1 MKSVDAGRRSAL
13 RALASGAIGVAT
25 SSTIAPWVESLSALS
40 RQQAHAHAAESAI
53 AAQDW
58 TPRVLSA
65 RQNEMVITLS
75 ELIIPETTTPG
86 AKATLVNRFIDTV
99 LDSAPAKDRDSF
111 LAGLTWM
118 DARSQTLFGKDL
130 LAASGAEQTALL
142 TRLSR
147 DLPAQD
153 AADSQ
158 GVEFFKALKAMT
170 INGYYTTEVGL
181 MKELGDDGVLAQA
194 EFKGCDHPEHQ

>member
-1 MKSVDAGRRSAL
+1 MKPVDAGRRSAL

-25 SSTIAPWVESLSALS
+25 SSTISPWVESLSALS
-40 RQQAHAHAAESAI
+40 RQQAHTHAAESAI

-65 RQNEMVITLS
+65 PQNEMVITLS

-99 LDSAPAKDRDSF
+99 LAGAPAKDRDSF

-118 DARSQTLFGKDL
+118 DARSKALFGKDL

-147 DLPAQD
+147 ELSAQD
-153 AADSQ
+153 AADRQ

-194 EFKGCDHPEHQ
+194 EFKGCDHPAHQ